1 MHRGVLNLLLD
12 TVAAAL
18 LTALVGT
25 GYLLVFVLPPRT
37 NRTHI
42 LWGLLRHQWG
52 TVHAGISV
60 LLLTVLAGHVAL
72 HWRWLVMGL
81 SRRFGVAAWATRLG
95 RIGYDA
101 VAGSLVGGMQAL
113 AMRPDLV
120 QRTERITAATLAE
133 QLAAPE
139 PPLMLD
145 VRAPREWQAA
155 HITRSLNIPLLHLQ
169 ERLRDMRR
177 HRRLVVHCQSGYRSA
192 IAASVLAR
200 QGFTQCA
207 DLVGG
212 FAAWDASHLVTVAA
226 GQRQLHG
233 HATPEDSC
241 GDVQVRTV
249 SAPGDARRYRLSL
262 YTEAVP
268 LRGNTPCLALSH
280 VF

>member
-42 LWGLLRHQWG
+42 LWGLLRHQCG

-101 VAGSLVGGMQAL
+101 VAGALVGGMQAL
-113 AMRPDLV
+113 AMRPDL
-120 QRTERITAATLAE
+120 
-133 QLAAPE
+133 
-139 PPLMLD
+139 
-145 VRAPREWQAA
+145 
-155 HITRSLNIPLLHLQ
+155 TRSLNIPLLHLQ

-177 HRRLVVHCQSGYRSA
+177 HRPPGRPLPERLSVRHCS
-192 IAASVLAR
+192 
-200 QGFTQCA
+200 QCA
-207 DLVGG
+207 GTPGLHPMCRSGG
-212 FAAWDASHLVTVAA
+212 RLCRLGRITSGNSGSWAETAS
-226 GQRQLHG
+226 R
-233 HATPEDSC
+233 
-241 GDVQVRTV
+241 
-249 SAPGDARRYRLSL
+249 
-262 YTEAVP
+262 
-268 LRGNTPCLALSH
+268 PCHS
-280 VF
+280 